1 MSKDRNN
8 GQPTGDEATQS
19 VASSKSKADAQF
31 AAIRL
36 LSAREH
42 GRQELIRKL
51 IQRGWTPDESES
63 VVDDLAAQGLQ
74 SDQRFAESFVRSR
87 AQKAHGPVRIRAEL
101 SERGLDRSEI
111 ERALQAEPF
120 DWLAIASRWYERRY
134 GTDPATDQKERSRR
148 QQALARRGF
157 TSDVVR
163 ELVN

>member
-1 MSKDRNN
+1 MTEGLTKNQS
-8 GQPTGDEATQS
+8 TEEESGDGARATRS
-19 VASSKSKADAQF
+19 EADAQH

-36 LSAREH
+36 LAMREH
-42 GRQELIRKL
+42 SRLELVRKL
-51 IQRGWTPDESES
+51 TQRGWSRVEVET
-63 VVDDLAAQGLQ
+63 VVDALALEGLQ

-87 AQKAHGPVRIRAEL
+87 AQKAQGPVRIRAEL
-101 SERGLDRSEI
+101 SERGLDRADI
-111 ERALQAEPF
+111 ERALQAEAH

-134 GTDPATDQKERSRR
+134 GSDPVADHKERGRR